1 MRFTHNTH
9 DTSMLYFSVFLSKVM
24 SFVCSVSQFTQEI
37 ALEEEKKTCVDR
49 KEPATNRL
57 KNSFFPRAVTIL
69 NSQMR

>member
-37 ALEEEKKTCVDR
+37 ALEEEKKT
-49 KEPATNRL
+49 KKKRL
-57 KNSFFPRAVTIL
+57 VSIEKNQQRTD
-69 NSQMR
+69 